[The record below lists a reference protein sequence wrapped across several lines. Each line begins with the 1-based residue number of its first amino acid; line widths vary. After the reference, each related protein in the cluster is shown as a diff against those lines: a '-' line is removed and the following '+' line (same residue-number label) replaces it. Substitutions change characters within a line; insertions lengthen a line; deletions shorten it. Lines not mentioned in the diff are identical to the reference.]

1 MSLLLTGGTF
11 NRAALKTPAGLKL
24 TRPTSGKVRQAL
36 FNILRGGFEDRDVLD
51 LYAGSGAVGFEAL
64 SRGARRVVLVEQHP
78 AAFRVLEANRRMLV
92 GRGADAD
99 RLELVRQDAR
109 AYCAAVAGAAV
120 AGAAGGARF
129 AVVFADPPFRQDF
142 SGLADAVRP
151 LLAEDGVAVIQY
163 PARHPP
169 DFLAAADRVLTYGE
183 SGLALF
189 KGHASAPA

>member
-11 NRAALKTPAGLKL
+11 NRTALKTPAGMKL

-36 FNILRGGFEDRDVLD
+36 FNILRGSFEDADVLD

-78 AAFRVLEANRRMLV
+78 AAFRVLEANRRLLV
-92 GRGADAD
+92 ERGADAD

-109 AYCAAVAGAAV
+109 AWCAARAASP
-120 AGAAGGARF
+120 GEMRF
-129 AVVFADPPFRQDF
+129 AFVFADPPFGQDF

-151 LLAEDGVAVIQY
+151 LLAEGGLAVIQF
-163 PARHPP
+163 PARTPP
-169 DFLAAADRVLTYGE
+169 DFIARADRVLNYGE
-183 SGLALF
+183 SGLAF
-189 KGHASAPA
+189 FHG

>member
-11 NRAALKTPAGLKL
+11 NRAALKTPAGMKL

-36 FNILRGGFEDRDVLD
+36 FNILRGVFEDGEVLD
-51 LYAGSGAVGFEAL
+51 LYAGSGAVGFEAM

-78 AAFRVLEANRRMLV
+78 AAFRVLEANRRLLV
-92 GRGADAD
+92 ERGADAG

-109 AYCAAVAGAAV
+109 AYCAARV
-120 AGAAGGARF
+120 AAGEGMRF
-129 AVVFADPPFRQDF
+129 ALVFADPPFGQDF

-151 LLAEDGVAVIQY
+151 LLTEDGIAVIQY
-163 PARHPP
+163 PARNPP

-189 KGHASAPA
+189 KGRASTTV

>member
-1 MSLLLTGGTF
+1 
-11 NRAALKTPAGLKL
+11 
-24 TRPTSGKVRQAL
+24 
-36 FNILRGGFEDRDVLD
+36 EDEDFLD
-51 LYAGSGAVGFEAL
+51 LYAGSGAVGLEAV
-64 SRGARRVVLVEQHP
+64 SRGARRAVLVESHP
-78 AAFRVLEANRRMLV
+78 AALRALDANVKLLAA
-92 GRGADAD
+92 RGAAPDSLAP
-99 RLELVRQDAR
+99 VRREAR
-109 AYCAAVAGAAV
+109 AYCAAEARE
-120 AGAAGGARF
+120 GGARF
-129 AVVFADPPFRQDF
+129 AVVFADPPFGQDF